1 MVRRNRSPLPQSFLE
16 PLSRQDASLANQIA
30 RGWLAFQLGRG
41 WVPEAENPTEVILL
55 QLLVALVG
63 LTAQKPFAQQLFLHR
78 LQLFQSQ
85 TSALDFRGHELREAG
100 LLWARA
106 ELGLALQHLVRLAGQ
121 EPDGLLTL
129 KIIEWLADLRAQES
143 QGSLL
148 LDASLGFL
156 LHHGEDPDFS
166 EFMLLL

>member
-1 MVRRNRSPLPQSFLE
+1 M
-16 PLSRQDASLANQIA
+16 
-30 RGWLAFQLGRG
+30 G
-41 WVPEAENPTEVILL
+41 WVAEAENPTEVIPL

-63 LTAQKPFAQQLFLHR
+63 LTAQTPFAQQLSWDG

-156 LHHGEDPDFS
+156 LNHREDPDFS
-166 EFMLLL
+166 EFMLLF